1 MTARKFAISL
11 PEELFERLEQ
21 DRQER
26 RMNRSEYVANAVADH
41 LHRKREQELEEQYV
55 RGYLE
60 HPETEEELAE
70 IRPGHRSAPSWNP
83 GSEARRDLVGRP
95 SRSVRPPAGDPRLAG
110 LELSPCARR

>member
-55 RGYLE
+55 RYLE
-60 HPETEEELAE
+60 HPETKEELAE
-70 IRPGHRSAPSWNP
+70 I
-83 GSEARRDLVGRP
+83 EAWLSIGP
-95 SRSVRPPAGDPRLAG
+95 E
-110 LELSPCARR
+110 LEPWE

>member
-1 MTARKFAISL
+1 MTVRKFAISL

-41 LHRKREQELEEQYV
+41 LHRKRELELEKQYV

-60 HPETEEELAE
+60 HPETGEERAEL
-70 IRPGHRSAPSWNP
+70 
-83 GSEARRDLVGRP
+83 EAWLSIGP
-95 SRSVRPPAGDPRLAG
+95 E
-110 LELSPCARR
+110 LEPWE

>member
-11 PEELFERLEQ
+11 PEELFERLER

-41 LHRKREQELEEQYV
+41 LQRRRERELEEQHV
-55 RGYLE
+55 RGYIK

-70 IRPGHRSAPSWNP
+70 LEAWGSLAP
-83 GSEARRDLVGRP
+83 E
-95 SRSVRPPAGDPRLAG
+95 
-110 LELSPCARR
+110 LEPWE

>member
-26 RMNRSEYVANAVADH
+26 RMNRSQYVASAVADH
-41 LHRKREQELEEQYV
+41 LNRRREQELEEQYI

-60 HPETEEELAE
+60 HPETEEERAE
-70 IRPGHRSAPSWNP
+70 I
-83 GSEARRDLVGRP
+83 EAWASIGP
-95 SRSVRPPAGDPRLAG
+95 E
-110 LELSPCARR
+110 LEPWE

>member
-55 RGYLE
+55 RGYLLY
-60 HPETEEELAE
+60 PETEEEAAALTAAA
-70 IRPGHRSAPSWNP
+70 ST
-83 GSEARRDLVGRP
+83 
-95 SRSVRPPAGDPRLAG
+95 
-110 LELSPCARR
+110 LELEPWE

>member
-26 RMNRSEYVANAVADH
+26 RMNRSQYVASAVADH
-41 LHRKREQELEEQYV
+41 LHRKREQELEERYV

-60 HPETEEELAE
+60 HPETEGERAE
-70 IRPGHRSAPSWNP
+70 I
-83 GSEARRDLVGRP
+83 EAWASIGP
-95 SRSVRPPAGDPRLAG
+95 E
-110 LELSPCARR
+110 LEPWE

>member
-60 HPETEEELAE
+60 HPETEEERAE
-70 IRPGHRSAPSWNP
+70 IEAWASIGPSWNP

-95 SRSVRPPAGDPRLAG
+95 SRSVRPTSRSSRLA
-110 LELSPCARR
+110 

>member
-26 RMNRSEYVANAVADH
+26 RMNRSEYVAGAVADH

-55 RGYLE
+55 RGYLD
-60 HPETEEELAE
+60 HPETEEERAE
-70 IRPGHRSAPSWNP
+70 I
-83 GSEARRDLVGRP
+83 EAWASIGP
-95 SRSVRPPAGDPRLAG
+95 E
-110 LELSPCARR
+110 LEPWE

>member
-26 RMNRSEYVANAVADH
+26 RMNRSQYVASAVADH

-60 HPETEEELAE
+60 HPETEAERAE
-70 IRPGHRSAPSWNP
+70 IAAWASIGP
-83 GSEARRDLVGRP
+83 E
-95 SRSVRPPAGDPRLAG
+95 
-110 LELSPCARR
+110 LEPWE

>member
-26 RMNRSEYVANAVADH
+26 KMNRSEYVASAVADH

-60 HPETEEELAE
+60 HPETEEEVAGSMALALE
-70 IRPGHRSAPSWNP
+70 VFAANP
-83 GSEARRDLVGRP
+83 WE
-95 SRSVRPPAGDPRLAG
+95 
-110 LELSPCARR
+110 

>member
-21 DRQER
+21 DRRER

-60 HPETEEELAE
+60 HPATEEEAQALTAVA
-70 IRPGHRSAPSWNP
+70 STL
-83 GSEARRDLVGRP
+83 DL
-95 SRSVRPPAGDPRLAG
+95 DPW
-110 LELSPCARR
+110 E